1 MADVFWRQCAQV
13 SLFAL
18 LILVSCTFRLDVC
31 FEFLCNHQPVRAA
44 ITAAHMLREMS
55 KFDGIESSVKMSMQE
70 NALKFEN
77 LAIGVCKQAQ
87 QKDRQLATVFLE
99 CQLELW
105 TGMTLLDLAVKS
117 ECYKFIEECCQE
129 ALDARFF
136 GDINPHSTSY
146 ATIIAIFL
154 PPFLG
159 CVQHSWFSKKQRYIH
174 YKPPPEH
181 DRVRSATQRRIRP
194 KGFPNDPKVVDKV
207 ITDDDLTFR
216 ERFELFWKAPIT
228 LYFANTILSWVVTV
242 LFSGYFVYTSTAREG
257 PVITKVKSMYPL
269 DWQEQLVLGYH
280 VCALWREAL
289 QLIMLC
295 GRTGL
300 RLGCKEYFSEL
311 WNLIDLVSVLTFL
324 LGCFGAQEYSA
335 ESMVSLVIVLG
346 FTLLIALSQ
355 SWWFTYIVSWFSA
368 IVALSLGLANM
379 ELLDHIFGYSSA
391 PYVWEFQW
399 HTMMYGIRC
408 PIS

>member
-18 LILVSCTFRLDVC
+18 LILVSCTSRLDVC

-87 QKDRQLATVFLE
+87 QQDRQLATVFLE

-174 YKPPPEH
+174 HKPPPEH

-194 KGFPNDPKVVDKV
+194 KGFPMTRK
-207 ITDDDLTFR
+207 
-216 ERFELFWKAPIT
+216 
-228 LYFANTILSWVVTV
+228 S
-242 LFSGYFVYTSTAREG
+242 STR
-257 PVITKVKSMYPL
+257 
-269 DWQEQLVLGYH
+269 
-280 VCALWREAL
+280 
-289 QLIMLC
+289 
-295 GRTGL
+295 
-300 RLGCKEYFSEL
+300 
-311 WNLIDLVSVLTFL
+311 
-324 LGCFGAQEYSA
+324 
-335 ESMVSLVIVLG
+335 
-346 FTLLIALSQ
+346 
-355 SWWFTYIVSWFSA
+355 
-368 IVALSLGLANM
+368 
-379 ELLDHIFGYSSA
+379 
-391 PYVWEFQW
+391 
-399 HTMMYGIRC
+399 
-408 PIS
+408 